1 MFDMVIYME
10 ADEVFVEMAA
20 INADEVNTAVRVGYG
35 LLDLVSDVAVVVAMI
50 IKVILHDSEAERV
63 LGLSLVICD
72 VGDCMAD
79 KDLKA
84 LHYFIA
90 IDFP

>member
-1 MFDMVIYME
+1 MGV
-10 ADEVFVEMAA
+10 
-20 INADEVNTAVRVGYG
+20 
-35 LLDLVSDVAVVVAMI
+35 VAVVVAMI